1 MVKPKRKQYS
11 RHANEVSGKT
21 NCIMGR
27 CGSGKLMWLI
37 FLLSPDP
44 YSSSTYER
52 FYDDINYI
60 TTKLLLNSV
69 GDSASEASKAVA
81 AAFPPSPDHR
91 SILPRFFP
99 FFPG

>member
-27 CGSGKLMWLI
+27 CGSGKLMWLN

-44 YSSSTYER
+44 YER

-60 TTKLLLNSV
+60 TAKLLLNSV
-69 GDSASEASKAVA
+69 GDSASEASQAVA
-81 AAFPPSPDHR
+81 AALPPFPDQR

-99 FFPG
+99 FFSG